1 MVAKVS
7 DPYPVFYDLEGDP
20 LEAGYIYI
28 GEYELDP
35 VGNPKPA
42 YWDVALTVPATQP
55 VRTLAGRP
63 INEGS
68 QIGVLY
74 VSGEYSILVQD
85 NLEQLVVSDDVE
97 TCQTFAERAEAAAA
111 VALAGNVYLTRAE
124 AQATVVPV
132 EANLIWVFHDDVP
145 CLFQR
150 SETEIALTTLGSVT
164 WKAAE
169 GKDSYLQHWGVSTYD
184 TRELARTAVTSMT
197 TIERTAHQAAIERAH
212 LDAEGTL
219 MLNGWVEVLD
229 EIIVGQRCVPDVID
243 GIAGESLSCGL
254 FFTSRFNMTADSCYT
269 AGATGSGSYAPYI
282 KGLSIALDIS
292 ESETAG
298 QLAYSVVVAPATVE
312 RIAAYDAAIASGS
325 TVSEAEAAGQLAYDN
340 YLTANPLVLPA
351 AIAASNVDFGAALP
365 NYPAAFVGK
374 EAFGVLETARITGMC
389 RDSSSKWI
397 APTFGATNDD
407 NVGGWEIK
415 NLQLSGVDQDLRIE
429 NGFHFLKLG
438 RVDDWVWD
446 LGPRAQD
453 YRNRDVTAGV
463 KREAMYFGRLDS
475 LIADH
480 VGMFQGG
487 QIVYDKGEGNSITDQ
502 FGNVQLDGDGASLT
516 LRSGR
521 SQIGRLYG
529 TEDVSVPSL
538 GNKVLCQAGTHI
550 IATGSLIGDADALI
564 EVTGGRLEY
573 DGILRNT
580 NINGHGGLVTGG
592 QLIFDGAHFVV
603 GIVGSF
609 DYSDWNV
616 GYIQQSGTGEL
627 VVTASCTAEQFT
639 GGGVVQGPSVQTW
652 LAVKVTANNSGCNIE
667 PSPRTRAEMVL
678 ALSGVDYCLFPIKG
692 SRVYSLDGL
701 PYIGNSSAAII
712 SDLLGLRPLDDY
724 SPAHF
729 GWTSAQDATTQR
741 EKVQAMIDAV
751 PANGGNIRFT
761 KNTITPDA
769 PLRATDGI
777 YPGWVANDEMRRA
790 NKAFIVFNRKNINF
804 YFDEGAVIDR
814 SGDQIADTDYAV
826 YASTFYVS
834 KSENV
839 WFHNPQIIGYQDDA
853 ALLADNKDQ
862 TSGDAIQFNSGCD
875 YVGVIGGHLQDGTS
889 GVTVGY
895 NRTAAEASFDPALAP
910 VTNFRMVG
918 TLVEGFEHKAL
929 LSDVDGFEVDLVG
942 QGWTRAN
949 ASVSETQRG
958 VYLEGCKNGTV
969 KAHLWD
975 VFKTS
980 LLVGNKGVEN
990 VDVDLWVHSMKTN
1003 ASWVADTGGNLDTV
1017 YNGIAA
1023 TFATE
1028 TAKNVTVNIHKARS
1042 ATTVTMSEVGHK
1054 DITLNLG
1061 DCHAAFAGVRT
1072 LTQITDQTALVD
1084 NPITG
1089 LKLTGQIL
1097 VDATLTGYSG
1107 LTPNTGLLI
1116 NSAAVDGSGDP
1127 IFGEVLLDN
1136 LSVKST
1142 NRNARVLNFNGAVN
1156 GGEFLQTRGQAS
1168 ARSYDFNY
1176 NGDIN
1181 FTGQTV
1187 ISDDREFNGPSDA
1200 STLVSNVV
1208 QFFSAMKAKLWS
1220 LPYNGQN
1227 GLAPIGSARTGRQMH
1242 RLAGKMQMVSPH
1254 QNQQDSLAHYEVEVV
1269 PATGAAGVETET
1281 RVISFNISGK
1291 DLPDAGHSIRGIR
1304 GEAIGDGGSA
1314 KVRSVRTNSY
1324 GVNGH
1329 DGLLVGHMISSE
1341 RRGLIPTSLGGNGTT
1356 DVFADAVAGP
1366 FGTEDASVI
1375 GQVGPGVR
1383 HVFLAQGA
1391 TGPTRPQYVFAQSG
1405 GNAAI
1410 LPEIATV
1417 LSHGGGNGD
1426 AWHHYDDA
1434 AFTTLLAKM
1443 ENDGSIVTPRTRA
1456 KDAAVVIAD
1465 ETTHSITVPSSTG
1478 FMRLWSEGS
1487 SDRYFSIHF
1496 RATSSPSFAEIVKGS
1511 VVELFNTVNT
1521 GTDGNMVVNVLD
1533 GVVTVRNRAGAS
1545 ININW
1550 AFEC

>member
-42 YWDVALTVPATQP
+42 YWDVALTVPAAQP

-63 INEGS
+63 VNEGS

-97 TCQTFAERAEAAAA
+97 TCKTFAERAEAAAA
-111 VALAGNVYLTRAE
+111 AALAGNVYLTRTEAE
-124 AQATVVPV
+124 ATVIPI

-150 SETEIALTTLGSVT
+150 SETEAALTTLGSVT

-197 TIERTAHQAAIERAH
+197 TIERTAHQAAIERAY

-269 AGATGSGSYAPYI
+269 AGATGAGSYAPYI

-292 ESETAG
+292 EAETAG

-325 TVSEAEAAGQLAYDN
+325 TVSEAEEAGQLAYDN

-351 AIAASNVDFGAALP
+351 AIAASNVDFGVALP
-365 NYPAAFVGK
+365 NYPPAFVGK

-521 SQIGRLYG
+521 SQFGRLYG

-592 QLIFDGAHFVV
+592 QLVFDGAHFVV

-652 LAVKVTANNSGCNIE
+652 LAVKVTANNPGCNIE

-678 ALSGVDYCLFPIKG
+678 ALSGVAYCLFPIKG
-692 SRVYSLDGL
+692 SRVYHLDGL
-701 PYIGNSSAAII
+701 DYLGNSGATGIP
-712 SDLLGLRPLDDY
+712 DLLGLVPLGNIT
-724 SPAHF
+724 PLHF
-729 GWTSAQDATTQR
+729 GELNGVTDHTIIQAAETFVNGRGGGVVYLGPHAYVGTARPTNSLANVWFFGEGPEATSY
-741 EKVQAMIDAV
+741 
-751 PANGGNIRFT
+751 
-761 KNTITPDA
+761 TITAYNAAIWPLGVDCSLFGVTVDGGSLQDDA
-769 PLRATDGI
+769 
-777 YPGWVANDEMRRA
+777 
-790 NKAFIVFNRKNINF
+790 RK
-804 YFDEGAVIDR
+804 GAVIRYSARCVVRDTVAQNGYTGYGP
-814 SGDQIADTDYAV
+814 SG
-826 YASTFYVS
+826 
-834 KSENV
+834 
-839 WFHNPQIIGYQDDA
+839 
-853 ALLADNKDQ
+853 
-862 TSGDAIQFNSGCD
+862 
-875 YVGVIGGHLQDGTS
+875 
-889 GVTVGY
+889 
-895 NRTAAEASFDPALAP
+895 
-910 VTNFRMVG
+910 
-918 TLVEGFEHKAL
+918 
-929 LSDVDGFEVDLVG
+929 
-942 QGWTRAN
+942 AN
-949 ASVSETQRG
+949 ASDSAFYNIKAKNCLSRG
-958 VYLEGCKNGTV
+958 WQANDQGNNNVVYGFQAIACGKAVVRIAYACHGNKLFGVHATGCNGT
-969 KAHLWD
+969 
-975 VFKTS
+975 
-980 LLVGNKGVEN
+980 
-990 VDVDLWVHSMKTN
+990 
-1003 ASWVADTGGNLDTV
+1003 
-1017 YNGIAA
+1017 
-1023 TFATE
+1023 
-1028 TAKNVTVNIHKARS
+1028 
-1042 ATTVTMSEVGHK
+1042 
-1054 DITLNLG
+1054 
-1061 DCHAAFAGVRT
+1061 
-1072 LTQITDQTALVD
+1072 
-1084 NPITG
+1084 
-1089 LKLTGQIL
+1089 
-1097 VDATLTGYSG
+1097 
-1107 LTPNTGLLI
+1107 
-1116 NSAAVDGSGDP
+1116 
-1127 IFGEVLLDN
+1127 
-1136 LSVKST
+1136 
-1142 NRNARVLNFNGAVN
+1142 
-1156 GGEFLQTRGQAS
+1156 
-1168 ARSYDFNY
+1168 
-1176 NGDIN
+1176 
-1181 FTGQTV
+1181 
-1187 ISDDREFNGPSDA
+1187 
-1200 STLVSNVV
+1200 
-1208 QFFSAMKAKLWS
+1208 
-1220 LPYNGQN
+1220 
-1227 GLAPIGSARTGRQMH
+1227 
-1242 RLAGKMQMVSPH
+1242 
-1254 QNQQDSLAHYEVEVV
+1254 
-1269 PATGAAGVETET
+1269 
-1281 RVISFNISGK
+1281 
-1291 DLPDAGHSIRGIR
+1291 
-1304 GEAIGDGGSA
+1304 
-1314 KVRSVRTNSY
+1314 
-1324 GVNGH
+1324 
-1329 DGLLVGHMISSE
+1329 
-1341 RRGLIPTSLGGNGTT
+1341 
-1356 DVFADAVAGP
+1356 
-1366 FGTEDASVI
+1366 
-1375 GQVGPGVR
+1375 
-1383 HVFLAQGA
+1383 
-1391 TGPTRPQYVFAQSG
+1391 
-1405 GNAAI
+1405 
-1410 LPEIATV
+1410 
-1417 LSHGGGNGD
+1417 
-1426 AWHHYDDA
+1426 
-1434 AFTTLLAKM
+1434 
-1443 ENDGSIVTPRTRA
+1443 
-1456 KDAAVVIAD
+1456 
-1465 ETTHSITVPSSTG
+1465 
-1478 FMRLWSEGS
+1478 
-1487 SDRYFSIHF
+1487 
-1496 RATSSPSFAEIVKGS
+1496 
-1511 VVELFNTVNT
+1511 
-1521 GTDGNMVVNVLD
+1521 
-1533 GVVTVRNRAGAS
+1533 AGAS
-1545 ININW
+1545 IWIAQGSYDNLISGLILESPAGPTAPAIQFDSNAYRNTVENFRVNGHSRIVEFDGQAMDALAVSLGISEGNTRRNTVSSGVAIGVTSAPATGDRPTHYAFNWSSDGTYDASANTVSDIYLEAFYGVGKNGDGAGSSVACDGSTIKDITNSDIGAGGVLKGMKSPSDRVYLKRVEGFPLSAVVDGSIGVTSTGLATAVIAHGLGWTPPEDDCTVRVVKVTAVGDYRFDTVHVAAAPGVTSVTARCNIST
-1550 AFEC
+1550 ASATGGATASLSVDIHHREDVTFPLSRVTP